1 MVDVAEAQGLRIDGA
16 ALAES
21 IGMPVV
27 PIQANKGRGLD
38 NLKRAIGAAAE
49 TGVPVCRPVFPD
61 AFEREVAVLGGA
73 LGSDVPDYLVRR
85 LLLDVGGYTEKRLQG
100 QGLAPKFSIESLVI
114 EAGPSFFD
122 AAVKQVA
129 QGIDGIVSE
138 LKKRDSAPYV
148 FSTK

>member
-1 MVDVAEAQGLRIDGA
+1 MELGVPVVVALNMVDVAEAQGLRIDGA

-100 QGLAPKFSIESLVI
+100 PEDGTTGGLITAARQRLAA
-114 EAGPSFFD
+114 AGCP
-122 AAVKQVA
+122 V
-129 QGIDGIVSE
+129 
-138 LKKRDSAPYV
+138 P
-148 FSTK
+148 